1 MEDEIALE
9 QLGNRFS
16 TLAGTVGPR
25 ASGFF
30 CSCGKGGQGACH
42 CRRHSR
48 DRGGALSYT
57 RGEWAYLISH
67 VEAPIREEV
76 VVGVHVAGRATPPH
90 LGTKRD
96 TDRTCGPYQHCWS
109 RSLFFHLA
117 VLLAASLSSAAS
129 STAQH
134 QLAHR
139 SQAQHQL
146 GENATTQ
153 ASPASAC
160 R

>member
-48 DRGGALSYT
+48 DRRGALSYT
-57 RGEWAYLISH
+57 GGEWAYLISH

-96 TDRTCGPYQHCWS
+96 TDRTCGPYQDCDDEIDFRDTQEIAAVGRDADPDPSRACLVFQRSIVPPRAACACASWS
-109 RSLFFHLA
+109 AGGL
-117 VLLAASLSSAAS
+117 
-129 STAQH
+129 
-134 QLAHR
+134 
-139 SQAQHQL
+139 
-146 GENATTQ
+146 
-153 ASPASAC
+153 
-160 R
+160 